1 MRRAFPMNRP
11 GFFPGLLFVVI
22 LLPRSSADGQSTCP
36 IRPSYAL
43 LRQDEDYRYLRD
55 RSCQRDIWDP
65 VKYASL
71 NADGSRYVTMGGE
84 IRERYEGFRNANWGA
99 GSQDDNGYFLQR
111 FTLYSDWHLGRIRLF
126 EQLTSDIEA
135 GRKGGPR
142 PPIDEARLW
151 VEQGFL
157 EITLPKFCEKRM
169 AIRIGRQEF
178 EFGDGAL
185 VDVRNG
191 PNVRQ
196 AYDGADLVLSVGAW
210 HFDGFAT
217 RPVRN
222 NLNVFDDPPDHTTM
236 FWGVYAVRPLRR
248 MPGRNIDMFYLG
260 FDRKRGE
267 FEKATSREVRHSIG
281 TRFWGTRGSWD
292 FNWTAVYQWGNF
304 RGGNIRAWEFATTTG
319 RTFESFPLRPR
330 IALNVVSA
338 SGDRDPGSRTLGTFN
353 MFPSGIVFGEG
364 VVDLNGPVNFIQLG
378 TTFGL
383 QLTKRLSVVG
393 DYDFFWR
400 QSLKDGVYGLGVN
413 LLRNGASNKSRFVG
427 SQPSAGL
434 YWQRNRHLSTSV
446 AYAHFLVGPFLIKS
460 LPRGRDVDYA
470 AAWVTYKF

>member
-1 MRRAFPMNRP
+1 MRPAFPMNRP
-11 GFFPGLLFVVI
+11 GLLPGLLFVAI
-22 LLPRSSADGQSTCP
+22 LLPRSSAEAQSTCP

-55 RSCQRDIWDP
+55 RSCRQDFWDP
-65 VKYASL
+65 VKYAPL
-71 NADGSRYVTMGGE
+71 NAEGSRYLTIGGE
-84 IRERYEGFRNANWGA
+84 IRDRYEGFRNANWGA

-111 FTLYSDWHLGRIRLF
+111 VTLYSDWHLGRIRLF

-151 VEQGFL
+151 VEQGFI
-157 EITLPKFCEKRM
+157 EVTLPRFCAKEM
-169 AIRIGRQEF
+169 DLRIGRQEF

-196 AYDGADLVLSVGAW
+196 AFDGVDLVVSAGPW

-222 NLNVFDDPPDHTTM
+222 NFNIFDDPPDHSTM

-248 MPGRNIDMFYLG
+248 IRGGNIDMFYLG

-267 FEKATSREVRHSIG
+267 FEKAISQEVRHSIG
-281 TRFWGTRGSWD
+281 TRFWGTREDWD
-292 FNWTAVYQWGNF
+292 FNWTAVYQWGSF
-304 RGGNIRAWEFATTTG
+304 GAGAIRAWEIDTATG
-319 RTFESFPLRPR
+319 RTFEGLPLRPR
-330 IALNVVSA
+330 IALSAASA
-338 SGDRDPGSRTLGTFN
+338 SGDRNSRGWTLGTFN
-353 MFPSGIVFGEG
+353 LFPSGIVFGEG

-383 QLTKRLSVVG
+383 QLTKKLSLTG

-400 QSLKDGVYGLGVN
+400 ESLNDGVYGLGVN
-413 LLRNGASNKSRFVG
+413 LLRDGGTNKARFVG

-446 AYAHFLVGPFLIKS
+446 AYAHFFVGHFLTNS
-460 LPRGRDVDYA
+460 LPRGRAVAYA
-470 AAWVTYKF
+470 AAWMTYKF